1 MATQVV
7 NGLTSYVTSTSGT
20 ITYYIPINA
29 LTTEEVNFLAT
40 ADANA
45 TTNATTVETELKALT
60 FSNGQNGWT
69 RFEGYVQSFDS
80 TSNDAIISGSNVPAA
95 GTAYSQTEEQTLVDT
110 VNAIKNAY
118 NSQRKKIS
126 G

>member
-1 MATQVV
+1 MATQTV

-20 ITYYIPINA
+20 ITYYIPTGA

-40 ADANA
+40 ADSNA
-45 TTNATTVETELKALT
+45 TTNGTDIETELKALT

-69 RFEGYVQSFDS
+69 RFEGYVLSFDS
-80 TSNDAIISGSNVPAA
+80 SSPDAIVSGSDVPAA
-95 GTAYSQTEEQTLVDT
+95 GSAYAQSEEQTLVDT